1 MGIITVEKVDHLFWL
16 GRYTERVH
24 TILKGFFDG
33 YDRMIDSDADKYKN
47 ICKELDI
54 PDIYGSREDFIKKY
68 PFDSNDPNS
77 IISNLNRA
85 YDNAVVMRDQIGTLT
100 LSYIQ
105 LALYDMKNAE
115 FSDAPLIELQ
125 HVIDNILAF
134 WGCVDDAMDDEEERS
149 IVKAGKRVERLNLFL
164 SFRHDLQS
172 VKREHMK
179 LRRRIARTG
188 MRYNHAVLDDIE
200 EILDKE
206 NPDYTAAL
214 KRLEML
220 FDV

>member
-1 MGIITVEKVDHLFWL
+1 MGIITIEKADHLFWL

-24 TILKGFFDG
+24 TVLKGFFVG
-33 YDRMIDSDADKYKN
+33 YDRMIDSGAEEYKN

-54 PDIYGSREDFIKKY
+54 PDIYGSREDFVKRY
-68 PFDSNDPNS
+68 PFDSTDPNS

-105 LALYDMKNAE
+105 LAIYDMKTAE
-115 FSDAPLIELQ
+115 FSEAPLIELQ

-164 SFRHDLQS
+164 ALNNDRQS
-172 VKREHMK
+172 VKRELMK

-188 MRYNHAVLDDIE
+188 MRYNRSVLDDLE
-200 EILDKE
+200 EMLDKE
-206 NPDYTAAL
+206 LPNYSLAI
-214 KRLEML
+214 KKLETL

>member
-1 MGIITVEKVDHLFWL
+1 MGIVTIDKTDHLLWL

-24 TILKGFFDG
+24 TILKGYFNG
-33 YDRMIDSDADKYKN
+33 YDRMIDSNDNEYKN
-47 ICKELDI
+47 ICNNLEI
-54 PDIYGSREDFIKKY
+54 EDIYGSKEEFIKRY
-68 PFDSNDPNS
+68 PFDQTDPNS

-105 LALYDMKNAE
+105 LAVYDMKNAE
-115 FSDAPLIELQ
+115 TSDSPLIELQ

-149 IVKAGKRVERLNLFL
+149 IVKSGKRIERLSLFL
-164 SFRHDLQS
+164 SLRADRQS
-172 VKREHMK
+172 IRRELMK

-188 MRYNHAVLDDIE
+188 MRYNRYVLDDLE
-200 EILDKE
+200 VMFDKE
-206 NPDYTAAL
+206 NLDYAMAIKKLQTL
-214 KRLEML
+214 L
-220 FDV
+220 DV

>member
-1 MGIITVEKVDHLFWL
+1 MGIITIDKADHLFWL

-24 TILKGFFDG
+24 TVLKGFFEG
-33 YDRMIDSDADKYKN
+33 YDRMIDSDPEEYKN
-47 ICKELDI
+47 ICKEFDI
-54 PDIYGSREDFIKKY
+54 PDIYGSREDFVKKY
-68 PFDSNDPNS
+68 PFDAADSNS

-105 LALYDMKNAE
+105 LAIYDMKTAE

-149 IVKAGKRVERLNLFL
+149 IVKAGRRVERLSLLLAFN
-164 SFRHDLQS
+164 SDLQP
-172 VKREHMK
+172 VKRELMK

-188 MRYNHAVLDDIE
+188 MRYNRLVLDDLE
-200 EILDKE
+200 DILEKSPLDY
-206 NPDYTAAL
+206 YTAI
-214 KRLEML
+214 KKLETL
-220 FDV
+220 FVV